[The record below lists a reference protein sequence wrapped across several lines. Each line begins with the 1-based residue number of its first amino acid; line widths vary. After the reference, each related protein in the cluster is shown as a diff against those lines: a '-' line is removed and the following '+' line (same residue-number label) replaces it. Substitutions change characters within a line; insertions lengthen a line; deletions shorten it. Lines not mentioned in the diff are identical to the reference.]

1 MCEPTK
7 RWFRINLSRFR
18 HWVWWVFLAAVILLG
33 VALWVEHPLFER
45 MAFLALV
52 IFTLVYARSTE
63 KLADEAKEQRLDSS
77 RPLLVPVGG
86 TQGIVYLR
94 PGILGQQIDARALHV
109 HNIGV
114 GPAENIA
121 IRLELR
127 SGSGSPTVQLDEM
140 QNCVEPLPAGRMGV
154 VRQWKSS
161 EKPVEIYDDHWIVI
175 SYDDLFGRHFET
187 EGRRIKDADIWV
199 SIKTVPVKKR
209 RPRVREVDYYAEAF
223 GRDKVHK

>member
-1 MCEPTK
+1 M
-7 RWFRINLSRFR
+7 NLSRFR
-18 HWVWWVFLAAVILLG
+18 HWEWWVFLVAVILLG
-33 VALWVEHPLFER
+33 IALCLEHPLFEW
-45 MAFLALV
+45 MALLALV
-52 IFTLVYARSTE
+52 IFTLVYARSTQ

-127 SGSGSPTVQLDEM
+127 SGTGSPTVQLDEM
-140 QNCVEPLPAGRMGV
+140 QTWVEPLPAGGMGV

-175 SYDDLFGRHFET
+175 SYNDLFHRHFET
-187 EGRRIKDADIWV
+187 EARRIQESDSWV
-199 SIKTVPVKKR
+199 SIKTMYVKQP
-209 RPRVREVDYYAEAF
+209 RPHVREVNYYTTLN
-223 GRDKVHK
+223 GSG

>member
-7 RWFRINLSRFR
+7 RWCRINLSWFR
-18 HWVWWVFLAAVILLG
+18 HWVWWVFLVAVILLG
-33 VALWVEHPLFER
+33 AALWVEHPLFEG
-45 MAFLALV
+45 MALLALV

-140 QNCVEPLPAGRMGV
+140 QTWVEPLPAGGMGV